1 MHELSRAFTPNK
13 AAAASFKH
21 VSPAGAAVETKL
33 SPEEVK
39 VFDVDGVG
47 ELSAVASAY
56 ARARGADRMSSFGD
70 FIALSHT
77 CDVPTAKIISREV
90 SDGIIAPGYE
100 PEALDILR
108 KKKGGKYCVLQM
120 DPTYVPAV
128 MESRH
133 VYGITLEQRRNDA
146 KIDASTFGNIVS
158 KNKNLS
164 PSALTDLIVAT
175 IALKYT
181 QSNSVCYAY
190 NGGTIGLGAG
200 QQSRI
205 HCTRL
210 AGSKADAWWLRHHP
224 RVLSFQWRKGI
235 KRADRANG
243 TDVFV
248 TGEIFEA
255 EEQGSERKEWEALF
269 EAGQVPAPLS
279 AEEKRKWFD
288 EIRGKVSLSSD
299 AFFPF
304 PDNVWRARRSG
315 VGHFAAPSGSVMD
328 EKVIETANE
337 DDSVYVFTDLRLFT
351 H

>member
-1 MHELSRAFTPNK
+1 M
-13 AAAASFKH
+13 
-21 VSPAGAAVETKL
+21 
-33 SPEEVK
+33 
-39 VFDVDGVG
+39 
-47 ELSAVASAY
+47 
-56 ARARGADRMSSFGD
+56 
-70 FIALSHT
+70 
-77 CDVPTAKIISREV
+77 
-90 SDGIIAPGYE
+90 
-100 PEALDILR
+100 
-108 KKKGGKYCVLQM
+108 
-120 DPTYVPAV
+120 
-128 MESRH
+128 
-133 VYGITLEQRRNDA
+133 
-146 KIDASTFGNIVS
+146 
-158 KNKNLS
+158 
-164 PSALTDLIVAT
+164 IVAT

-248 TGEIFEA
+248 TGEIFESDPN
-255 EEQGSERKEWEALF
+255 GSERKEWEALF
-269 EAGQVPAPLS
+269 EQGQVPAPLS
-279 AEEKRKWFD
+279 AEEKRTWFD

-337 DDSVYVFTDLRLFT
+337 DDAVYVFTDLRCVDLSFPFLPLCGSRFDGT
-351 H
+351 DFCLLLAASSPTRKTCYRSSSSRSPFSFSLH

>member
-1 MHELSRAFTPNK
+1 
-13 AAAASFKH
+13 
-21 VSPAGAAVETKL
+21 
-33 SPEEVK
+33 
-39 VFDVDGVG
+39 
-47 ELSAVASAY
+47 
-56 ARARGADRMSSFGD
+56 MSSFGD

-77 CDVPTAKIISREV
+77 CDVATAKIISREV

-120 DPTYVPAV
+120 DLAYVPAQQETRQV
-128 MESRH
+128 F
-133 VYGITLEQRRNDA
+133 GISLEQGRNDI
-146 KIDASTFGNIVS
+146 KIGKDFFTNIVS
-158 KNKNLS
+158 KNKDLP

-175 IALKYT
+175 LTLKYT
-181 QSNSVCYAY
+181 QSNSVCFAY
-190 NGGTIGLGAG
+190 RGGTVGTGAG

-224 RVLSFQWRKGI
+224 RVLAFNWRKGI

-255 EEQGSERKEWEALF
+255 EQGGTERKEWEALF
-269 EAGQVPAPLS
+269 AEGGVPEPLTQDEKRDWFKQIEGQVAL
-279 AEEKRKWFD
+279 A
-288 EIRGKVSLSSD
+288 SD

-315 VGHFAAPSGSVMD
+315 VGYFAAPGGSVMD
-328 EKVIETANE
+328 DKVIETADERNA
-337 DDSVYVFTDLRLFT
+337 VYIMTSTRLVNCFILPKSPPSRKDRVPGWPET
-351 H
+351 GRTAAA